1 MNGMKS
7 RAKILLLALVASAGW
22 LGGCRGTGTE
32 AASPVAVPTEAAA
45 ATPLL
50 GPTPTLGNEP
60 IQATRAPTG
69 GEANPCVHP
78 LWPLND
84 GAAWVYQLTDE
95 AGSPQIQLVLTV
107 SVAEGRAELAVD
119 GHTSTITCDDGSLV
133 GLPPLPTGH
142 PDLGYYAGGEN
153 PRGAFLPEP
162 GLLMPL
168 GTAATWDMEAIPSG
182 TILLPRAVN
191 TQEASITG
199 GRLVIFSQ
207 STGLEAVNVPAGSFS
222 GVAVTQNVFFEIQVT
237 FPDGVGQ
244 SALINA
250 QAQQVYAEGVGL
262 VKSVYQGGTISI
274 PNNTWTLPP
283 GPTLELVAFD
293 IAAE

>member
-1 MNGMKS
+1 MNGMKP
-7 RAKILLLALVASAGW
+7 RTRLLLLALVASAAC
-22 LGGCRGTGTE
+22 LGGCRGEATE
-32 AASPVAVPTEAAA
+32 AASEVAVPTETAA
-45 ATPLL
+45 ATPQP
-50 GPTPTLGNEP
+50 GPTAIPEAEE
-60 IQATRAPTG
+60 IQATHAPTG
-69 GEANPCVHP
+69 SEANPCVHP
-78 LWPLND
+78 LWPLHD
-84 GAAWVYQLTDE
+84 GASWTYQLTDV
-95 AGSPQIQLVLTV
+95 AGSPQLQLTLAV
-107 SVAEGRAELAVD
+107 SVADGRAELAVD
-119 GHTSTITCDDGSLV
+119 GHTSTITCSEGSLI
-133 GLPPLPTGH
+133 GLPPLLTGH
-142 PDLGYYAGGEN
+142 PDLGYYPGGEN

-182 TILLPRAVN
+182 TILLPR
-191 TQEASITG
+191 TGSRQEASITG

-207 STGLEAVNVPAGSFS
+207 STGLEAVSVPAGSFS

-237 FPDGVGQ
+237 FPDGLGQ
-244 SALINA
+244 NALINA

-293 IAAE
+293 VAAD